1 MDTAQI
7 VQNII
12 TLTKQETALE
22 LKAAFAEVVHKT
34 FDVQTPTIF
43 EIHEIRD
50 SESEERKNSE
60 IAIDSLDYGSSFV
73 YLEDIEGMIK
83 SAVRGET
90 VSVPDGQRYRLF
102 FPVIEQEKITHIV
115 ALETIPEASHVA
127 LLEQLVSVF
136 SNNLHLLNVKD
147 RDHLTNF
154 YNRQAYNRMINPI
167 LFDSRRKEVFIEQR
181 KNFSFLGILDIDHFK
196 AVNDTYG
203 HLIGDE
209 VLILFSQIM
218 TNTFR
223 HDDLLFRYGGEEFV
237 IVIKD
242 VDFQYVRSV
251 FERCRKNVAAFE
263 FPQVGRVTVSIG
275 YTSISGARDPLSV
288 LDKADRALYY
298 CKQQGR
304 NMSSFYEDLV
314 RNQKIEPIIETNQ
327 GVEFWD

>member
-1 MDTAQI
+1 MDTAKI

-12 TLTKQETALE
+12 TLTEQQTALE
-22 LKAAFAEVVHKT
+22 LKAAFAEVIHEA
-34 FDVQTPTIF
+34 FDVTAPTIF

-60 IAIDSLDYGSSFV
+60 IAIDSLNYSSSFI
-73 YLEDIEGMIK
+73 YLDDIEGMIR
-83 SAVRGET
+83 SAVRREA
-90 VSVPDGQRYRLF
+90 VLVPDGQRYRLF

-127 LLEQLVSVF
+127 LLEQLVLVF

-167 LFDSRRKEVFIEQR
+167 LFDSRRNEIFVEQR

-196 AVNDTYG
+196 AVNDVYG

-209 VLILFSQIM
+209 VLILFAQIM
-218 TNTFR
+218 NDTFR

-237 IVIKD
+237 IIIKD
-242 VDFQYVRSV
+242 VDFLYARSV
-251 FERCRKNVAAFE
+251 FERCRKNIAAFL
-263 FPQVGRVTVSIG
+263 FPQVGRITVSIG
-275 YTSISGARDPLSV
+275 YTSISGARDPLV
-288 LDKADRALYY
+288 ILDKADRALYY
-298 CKQQGR
+298 CKEQGR
-304 NMSSFYEDLV
+304 NLIAFYEDLV
-314 RNQKIEPIIETNQ
+314 KNREIEGIVESNQ